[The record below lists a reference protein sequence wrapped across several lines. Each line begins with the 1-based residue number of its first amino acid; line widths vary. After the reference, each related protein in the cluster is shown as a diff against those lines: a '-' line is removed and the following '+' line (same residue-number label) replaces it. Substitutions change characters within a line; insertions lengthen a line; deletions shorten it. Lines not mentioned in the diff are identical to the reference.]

1 MPSTLEQLSPTRAKL
16 TIDMPFAELEP
27 AIAASYK
34 EIANQVNIPG
44 FRKGKVPARLI
55 DQRFGRGT
63 VLQEAIN
70 SVLPQAYGEAVQE
83 HDLRP
88 LGQPDIDISE
98 LNDGTNV
105 VFTAEVDIRPDFEL
119 PDLSEVVIEVPVAQ
133 VTDEDVEERLN
144 LLRERFGTLTDVE
157 RAAATGDVVTINLTA
172 RQDGK
177 VLEDAEAS
185 DVPYKLGAGGML
197 DGLDEALAGMQAGET
212 KKFTSTLVGG
222 PNRGEDAEVE
232 VEVVK
237 VQEQELP
244 DVDNEFAQLVSEF
257 DTAEEMLADLRDNL
271 ERMSRIDQANHAR
284 ELVLQAVLERTE
296 FELPEALVAHE
307 QQTRRDSIEQQLT
320 RSGLTLDQYLAEAE
334 DEEAETVDEFWAN
347 VDKRVIEGIRSQ
359 IILDKYAEDAD
370 LQVSQQELT
379 ELIFAKAQQ
388 NGSSPEQELQH
399 MMEHD
404 HAAEWMGEVRR
415 GKALGELVA
424 AVKLTDTAGTII
436 DLSRLQPNGTLAV
449 ELDDAEFVDEES
461 AEAPGVP
468 EVTAEEAAPVAEE
481 VKDTKKKVK
490 ASAADEQDE
499 ESVAQ
504 QRTPNSDD

>member
-1 MPSTLEQLSPTRAKL
+1 
-16 TIDMPFAELEP
+16 
-27 AIAASYK
+27 
-34 EIANQVNIPG
+34 
-44 FRKGKVPARLI
+44 
-55 DQRFGRGT
+55 
-63 VLQEAIN
+63 
-70 SVLPQAYGEAVQE
+70 
-83 HDLRP
+83 
-88 LGQPDIDISE
+88 
-98 LNDGTNV
+98 
-105 VFTAEVDIRPDFEL
+105 
-119 PDLSEVVIEVPVAQ
+119 
-133 VTDEDVEERLN
+133 
-144 LLRERFGTLTDVE
+144 
-157 RAAATGDVVTINLTA
+157 
-172 RQDGK
+172 
-177 VLEDAEAS
+177 
-185 DVPYKLGAGGML
+185 
-197 DGLDEALAGMQAGET
+197 
-212 KKFTSTLVGG
+212 
-222 PNRGEDAEVE
+222 
-232 VEVVK
+232 
-237 VQEQELP
+237 
-244 DVDNEFAQLVSEF
+244 
-257 DTAEEMLADLRDNL
+257 MLADLRDNL

-461 AEAPGVP
+461 AEAPGVQE
-468 EVTAEEAAPVAEE
+468 EVTAADPVPVAEE
-481 VKDTKKKVK
+481 AKDAKKKVK